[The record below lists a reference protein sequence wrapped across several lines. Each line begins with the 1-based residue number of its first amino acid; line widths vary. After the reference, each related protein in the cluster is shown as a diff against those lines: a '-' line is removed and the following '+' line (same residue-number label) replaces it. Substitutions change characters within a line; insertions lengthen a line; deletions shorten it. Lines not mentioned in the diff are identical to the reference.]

1 MSLLWTAHWY
11 CKVCR
16 RCAPGMP
23 SPGRD
28 VFLSQGLGQ
37 NLGASFCVLKRLLIF
52 LKCLLIFVKRLLFF
66 VKRLLIFG
74 GTLVAYGRHTFCSG
88 VPPITYC
95 VLVVCVKSG
104 TGGTPFL
111 CFHHRYFDFCRPKST
126 FISDKKPPFGGLR
139 ISGECRIFVARYCLI
154 IKTYFKK

>member
-1 MSLLWTAHWY
+1 MSLLWAAHWY

-28 VFLSQGLGQ
+28 IFLSQGLGQ

-95 VLVVCVKSG
+95 VLVGCVKSG
-104 TGGTPFL
+104 IGGTPFYVFVIDIL
-111 CFHHRYFDFCRPKST
+111 
-126 FISDKKPPFGGLR
+126 ISAILKALL
-139 ISGECRIFVARYCLI
+139 SLI
-154 IKTYFKK
+154 KNPHLGDCVSQENAVSLSPDIV

>member
-1 MSLLWTAHWY
+1 MSLLWAAHWY

-23 SPGRD
+23 SSSRD
-28 VFLSQGLGQ
+28 FFLSQGLGQ

-52 LKCLLIFVKRLLFF
+52 VKYLLIFVKRLLFF

-74 GTLVAYGRHTFCSG
+74 GILVAYGRHTFCSG

-95 VLVVCVKSG
+95 VLVGCVKSG
-104 TGGTPFL
+104 TGGTPF
-111 CFHHRYFDFCRPKST
+111 YV
-126 FISDKKPPFGGLR
+126 FIIDIL
-139 ISGECRIFVARYCLI
+139 ISAVLKALLSP
-154 IKTYFKK
+154 IKNPHLGDCVYRENAVTLSPDIV